1 MNIREIE
8 NLIVEKLQQNFSD
21 FQVIGFP
28 EKPQEYILL
37 HPIGAI
43 LVHYIQ
49 FLKDLYPAGTR
60 VKLVEMN
67 DIQAPPIGTLGTVM
81 YVDDIGTI
89 HIKWDNGS
97 TLGAAYPEDRVTK
110 I

>member
-1 MNIREIE
+1 MR
-8 NLIVEKLQQNFSD
+8 K
-21 FQVIGFP
+21 
-28 EKPQEYILL
+28 
-37 HPIGAI
+37 
-43 LVHYIQ
+43 IQ
-49 FLKDLYPAGTR
+49 FLKELYPTGTR

>member
-1 MNIREIE
+1 MRN
-8 NLIVEKLQQNFSD
+8 
-21 FQVIGFP
+21 
-28 EKPQEYILL
+28 
-37 HPIGAI
+37 
-43 LVHYIQ
+43 IQ

-97 TLGAAYPEDRVTK
+97 TLGAAYPEDMVSK

>member
-1 MNIREIE
+1 MRN
-8 NLIVEKLQQNFSD
+8 
-21 FQVIGFP
+21 
-28 EKPQEYILL
+28 
-37 HPIGAI
+37 
-43 LVHYIQ
+43 IQ
-49 FLKDLYPAGTR
+49 FLKDLYSTGTR

>member
-1 MNIREIE
+1 MRN
-8 NLIVEKLQQNFSD
+8 
-21 FQVIGFP
+21 
-28 EKPQEYILL
+28 
-37 HPIGAI
+37 
-43 LVHYIQ
+43 IQ
-49 FLKDLYPAGTR
+49 FLKDLYLAGTR

-97 TLGAAYPEDRVTK
+97 TLGAAYPEDRVSK

>member
-1 MNIREIE
+1 MRN
-8 NLIVEKLQQNFSD
+8 
-21 FQVIGFP
+21 
-28 EKPQEYILL
+28 
-37 HPIGAI
+37 
-43 LVHYIQ
+43 IQ
-49 FLKDLYPAGTR
+49 FLKDLYPTGTR

-97 TLGAAYPEDRVTK
+97 TLGAAYPQDRVTK
-110 I
+110 K

>member
-1 MNIREIE
+1 MKN
-8 NLIVEKLQQNFSD
+8 
-21 FQVIGFP
+21 
-28 EKPQEYILL
+28 
-37 HPIGAI
+37 
-43 LVHYIQ
+43 IQ
-49 FLKDLYPAGTR
+49 FLKDLYPTGTR

-97 TLGAAYPEDRVTK
+97 TLGAAYPEDRVSK

>member
-1 MNIREIE
+1 MRN
-8 NLIVEKLQQNFSD
+8 
-21 FQVIGFP
+21 
-28 EKPQEYILL
+28 
-37 HPIGAI
+37 
-43 LVHYIQ
+43 IQ
-49 FLKDLYPAGTR
+49 FLKDLYPTGTR

-89 HIKWDNGS
+89 HIKWDNSS

>member
-1 MNIREIE
+1 MRN
-8 NLIVEKLQQNFSD
+8 
-21 FQVIGFP
+21 
-28 EKPQEYILL
+28 
-37 HPIGAI
+37 
-43 LVHYIQ
+43 IQ
-49 FLKDLYPAGTR
+49 FLKDLYPTGTR
-60 VKLVEMN
+60 MKLVEMN

>member
-1 MNIREIE
+1 MRN
-8 NLIVEKLQQNFSD
+8 
-21 FQVIGFP
+21 
-28 EKPQEYILL
+28 
-37 HPIGAI
+37 
-43 LVHYIQ
+43 IQ

-60 VKLVEMN
+60 VKLVEIN

-97 TLGAAYPEDRVTK
+97 TLGAAYPEDRVSK

>member
-1 MNIREIE
+1 MRN
-8 NLIVEKLQQNFSD
+8 
-21 FQVIGFP
+21 
-28 EKPQEYILL
+28 
-37 HPIGAI
+37 
-43 LVHYIQ
+43 IQ

-89 HIKWDNGS
+89 HIRWDNGS
-97 TLGAAYPEDRVTK
+97 TLGAAYAEDRVIK

>member
-1 MNIREIE
+1 MRN
-8 NLIVEKLQQNFSD
+8 
-21 FQVIGFP
+21 
-28 EKPQEYILL
+28 
-37 HPIGAI
+37 
-43 LVHYIQ
+43 IQ
-49 FLKDLYPAGTR
+49 FLKDLYPTGTR
-60 VKLVEMN
+60 VKLVEIN

>member
-1 MNIREIE
+1 MRN
-8 NLIVEKLQQNFSD
+8 
-21 FQVIGFP
+21 
-28 EKPQEYILL
+28 
-37 HPIGAI
+37 
-43 LVHYIQ
+43 IQ
-49 FLKDLYPAGTR
+49 FLKDLYPTGTR

-89 HIKWDNGS
+89 HIKWYNGS

>member
-1 MNIREIE
+1 MRN
-8 NLIVEKLQQNFSD
+8 
-21 FQVIGFP
+21 
-28 EKPQEYILL
+28 
-37 HPIGAI
+37 
-43 LVHYIQ
+43 IQ
-49 FLKDLYPAGTR
+49 FLKDLYPTGTK

>member
-1 MNIREIE
+1 MRN
-8 NLIVEKLQQNFSD
+8 
-21 FQVIGFP
+21 
-28 EKPQEYILL
+28 
-37 HPIGAI
+37 
-43 LVHYIQ
+43 IQ
-49 FLKDLYPAGTR
+49 FLKDLYPTGTR

-97 TLGAAYPEDRVTK
+97 TLGAAYPEDRGTK

>member
-1 MNIREIE
+1 MRN
-8 NLIVEKLQQNFSD
+8 
-21 FQVIGFP
+21 
-28 EKPQEYILL
+28 
-37 HPIGAI
+37 
-43 LVHYIQ
+43 IQ
-49 FLKDLYPAGTR
+49 FLKDLYPTGTR

-89 HIKWDNGS
+89 HIKWDYGS

>member
-1 MNIREIE
+1 MRN
-8 NLIVEKLQQNFSD
+8 
-21 FQVIGFP
+21 
-28 EKPQEYILL
+28 
-37 HPIGAI
+37 
-43 LVHYIQ
+43 IQ
-49 FLKDLYPAGTR
+49 FLKDLYPTGTR

-67 DIQAPPIGTLGTVM
+67 DIQSPPIGTLGTVM

>member
-1 MNIREIE
+1 MRN
-8 NLIVEKLQQNFSD
+8 
-21 FQVIGFP
+21 
-28 EKPQEYILL
+28 
-37 HPIGAI
+37 
-43 LVHYIQ
+43 IQ
-49 FLKDLYPAGTR
+49 FLKDLYPTGTR

-97 TLGAAYPEDRVTK
+97 TLGAAYPEDRVSK

>member
-1 MNIREIE
+1 MRN
-8 NLIVEKLQQNFSD
+8 
-21 FQVIGFP
+21 
-28 EKPQEYILL
+28 
-37 HPIGAI
+37 
-43 LVHYIQ
+43 IQ
-49 FLKDLYPAGTR
+49 FLKDLYPTGTR

-67 DIQAPPIGTLGTVM
+67 DRQAPPIGTLGTVM

>member
-1 MNIREIE
+1 MRN
-8 NLIVEKLQQNFSD
+8 
-21 FQVIGFP
+21 
-28 EKPQEYILL
+28 
-37 HPIGAI
+37 
-43 LVHYIQ
+43 IQ
-49 FLKDLYPAGTR
+49 FLKDLYPIGTR

-97 TLGAAYPEDRVTK
+97 TLGAAYPEDSVTK